1 LIQCSNE
8 NKKASSLFFIC
19 SQSVS
24 SQGGS
29 LTHISQSRHTMI
41 FLWAQVAPLFGNDK
55 HESLL
60 ICSCHLSAWKGR
72 YIVQNSPWMGT

>member
-1 LIQCSNE
+1 MIAYSVCRMPPLRAPSSQKTLKSVLLKVVSDFTLIQCSNE

-29 LTHISQSRHTMI
+29 LTHISSSHHDI
-41 FLWAQVAPLFGNDK
+41 PV
-55 HESLL
+55 SS
-60 ICSCHLSAWKGR
+60 SCPIIW
-72 YIVQNSPWMGT
+72 

>member
-1 LIQCSNE
+1 MLNDCIFSLQEASTYSRAPSSQKTLKSVLLKVVSDFTLIQCSNA

-41 FLWAQVAPLFGNDK
+41 FL
-55 HESLL
+55 
-60 ICSCHLSAWKGR
+60 
-72 YIVQNSPWMGT
+72 